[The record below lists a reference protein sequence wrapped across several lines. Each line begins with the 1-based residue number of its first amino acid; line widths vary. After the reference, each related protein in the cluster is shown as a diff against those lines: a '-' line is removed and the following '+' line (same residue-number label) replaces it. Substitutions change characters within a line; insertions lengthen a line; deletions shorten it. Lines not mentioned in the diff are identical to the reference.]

1 MKSVTVL
8 LLLPLQLA
16 LCYTCGENDNT
27 LEQCTAFNIVFP
39 LLIPRELVADDA
51 QYAEYVNR
59 RKAVF
64 SEFYSCTEATEAE
77 WVGADLVFTERGRII
92 DKTEFKNWTYN
103 GTHFK
108 IDLEEDYNR
117 VYAIISTRMVT
128 FFASISDKAE
138 RAIWYSLSKNYPFA
152 ETEYIKYRDDMKN
165 WMDTY
170 QTERCEFTGN
180 VFRLQYWAAI
190 YNWSDDKPEVVPGQ
204 NNSFGSNSSATPT
217 QQPSI
222 SAPLPFIMV
231 LFFGSLALTGVM
243 CYRNRHRSSNHD
255 IVQETITPVNDLTT
269 TILGDLIYVESK
281 IKRLR
286 YSAFFP
292 YSLTLSLNDFLIKP
306 CFLSQSDRYEPPSWL
321 NFHDDLAPKGYK
333 LWGYVDVVLGIEFY
347 KTFSFFNRLSSND
360 RLALLRGTLVQIR
373 MFHSAYDAFFR
384 GHAEIAVD
392 PDGNVPFSSPY
403 FRCSSLNRLRQSC
416 CLKDCQELRVT
427 MDQAVVLKTIIALNS
442 SAPNLSQEGQ
452 ELIENER
459 IKHVKA
465 LLQLVQ
471 VEHPKDW
478 VTRFSRLCH
487 VVTRN
492 ISTTQY
498 MQELFLCKILPLV
511 VNGTKIEKIWLELML

>member
-255 IVQETITPVNDLTT
+255 IVQV
-269 TILGDLIYVESK
+269 
-281 IKRLR
+281 
-286 YSAFFP
+286 
-292 YSLTLSLNDFLIKP
+292 
-306 CFLSQSDRYEPPSWL
+306 
-321 NFHDDLAPKGYK
+321 
-333 LWGYVDVVLGIEFY
+333 
-347 KTFSFFNRLSSND
+347 SF
-360 RLALLRGTLVQIR
+360 A
-373 MFHSAYDAFFR
+373 
-384 GHAEIAVD
+384 
-392 PDGNVPFSSPY
+392 
-403 FRCSSLNRLRQSC
+403 
-416 CLKDCQELRVT
+416 
-427 MDQAVVLKTIIALNS
+427 
-442 SAPNLSQEGQ
+442 
-452 ELIENER
+452 
-459 IKHVKA
+459 
-465 LLQLVQ
+465 
-471 VEHPKDW
+471 
-478 VTRFSRLCH
+478 
-487 VVTRN
+487 
-492 ISTTQY
+492 
-498 MQELFLCKILPLV
+498 
-511 VNGTKIEKIWLELML
+511 